1 MAGNIRAKVCYFYIG
16 MYAGIL
22 WMLRYIKYLLKN
34 AWISSYTQHGINM
47 WSSNND
53 DNDDVDDDWHLNYTA
68 QFIFLGLAF
77 STSFL
82 LCNSFFTAIIL
93 SDTNHVIINN
103 FQSWNLHFV
112 SINRININK
121 LILLLFLR
129 DHTNRISKHFFLTLL
144 FVKHYSL
151 MF

>member
-93 SDTNHVIINN
+93 SDTNYVIINN

-112 SINRININK
+112 SIYRIASTSINWFCCYFK
-121 LILLLFLR
+121 
-129 DHTNRISKHFFLTLL
+129 RIIRT
-144 FVKHYSL
+144 
-151 MF
+151 